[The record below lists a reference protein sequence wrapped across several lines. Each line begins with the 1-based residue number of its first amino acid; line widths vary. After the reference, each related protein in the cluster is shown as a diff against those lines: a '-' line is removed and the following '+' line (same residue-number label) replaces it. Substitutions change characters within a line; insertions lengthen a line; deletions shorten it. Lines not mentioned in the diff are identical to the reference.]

1 MKRIALAFALVGLGA
16 LFQPTVADVNLNQ
29 FETRYSEGEAAVRPR
44 RDYPD
49 SVVQQACQRA
59 LTSPIRSDVRERL
72 EDRLNLTLTRDIGFS
87 DARINNYQSWNKND
101 WVHCSGTVKVTDW
114 PLNLA
119 GLAIR
124 LAWHYAGGN
133 ERSEYL
139 RPLLKVALKHPDTT
153 ADAVALIAHLA
164 PKEQQRSYLDT
175 NLESDKLTMP
185 AAMQSVA
192 EIWFEQGRWA
202 EVIRLT
208 RRCDTLDCRRLRLD
222 AEEQKEIEDAEK
234 VDDLS
239 SYF

>member
-1 MKRIALAFALVGLGA
+1 MKRIALAFALGGLGA
-16 LFQPTVADVNLNQ
+16 FSQPTVADVNLNQ

-59 LTSPIRSDVRERL
+59 LTSPVRSDVRERL
-72 EDRLNLTLTRDIGFS
+72 EDKLSLTFTRDVGFS
-87 DARINNYQSWNKND
+87 DASINDYRSWSKDD
-101 WVHCSGTVKVTDW
+101 WVHCSGTVQVTDW

-124 LAWHYAGGN
+124 LAWHYASN
-133 ERSEYL
+133 DQSEYL
-139 RPLLKVALKHPDTT
+139 RPLLKVALEHPATT

-164 PKEQQRSYLDT
+164 PKEQQLSYLDT
-175 NLESDKLTMP
+175 NLESGKLTMP
-185 AAMQSVA
+185 AAMQSVG
-192 EIWFEQGRWA
+192 EIWFAQGRWA
-202 EVIRLT
+202 DVIRLT